1 MSKDMAR
8 KQEQEQRK
16 AQRATREQAIDHER
30 GPVFDKDLEK
40 RVSREK
46 EELQRK
52 AKAKEEL
59 KRM

>member
-1 MSKDMAR
+1 MRKDMAR
-8 KQEQEQRK
+8 TQEKQQRK
-16 AQRATREQAIDHER
+16 AQRSKAEQAMDHER

-40 RVSREK
+40 LVTKTK
-46 EELQRK
+46 EELKNK